1 MTSTFLNLIKAAG
14 QQSFMLAQL
23 YFMTK
28 FGYLRIPMMPW
39 GCFADK
45 GSEPSWI
52 LQSLFPCL
60 ENG

>member
-1 MTSTFLNLIKAAG
+1 
-14 QQSFMLAQL
+14 MLAQL

-28 FGYLRIPMMPW
+28 FGYLRIPMNPW